1 MRHLLHRVLGGSREI
16 KCEGF
21 ELWSTGSVSILLDAK
36 VQPLEK
42 ERVVPQGLALEQ
54 SRMGIVMMRRA
65 MSLSFKVRLL
75 GFKS

>member
-1 MRHLLHRVLGGSREI
+1 M
-16 KCEGF
+16 
-21 ELWSTGSVSILLDAK
+21 SILLDAK